1 MLRINNVIISKIME
15 LDFYTF
21 DSIDDYNCFVNK
33 QKEKGKKVIPVSV
46 CHLFNSNSMV
56 TIYFYYE

>member
-1 MLRINNVIISKIME
+1 ME

>member
-1 MLRINNVIISKIME
+1 ME

-21 DSIDDYNCFVNK
+21 DSIDDYNCFVNEE
-33 QKEKGKKVIPVSV
+33 KEKEKKIIPVSV
-46 CHLFNSNSMV
+46 CHLSNSNSVV